1 MSLFDIP
8 RDYRPALPLVRGG
21 NDLTKPDTLS
31 NRLQILGRDH
41 RGRAHD
47 LSLIDRNALDG
58 HESRMPIRDL
68 LVPEL
73 VERFSDRGL
82 QLGTPPTPSHRSRQS
97 IPMWVTPGCGT
108 RASARV
114 AVGEIVGER
123 FHLWP
128 SDDVKAGTERIGK
141 SVVRFLQEL
150 FADRLLFW
158 QAVDSR
164 KAGWRERGDVGYSE
178 PLVLDDRTYRTY
190 LWSGPVSLWQ
200 ATPAIFARGR
210 IQDDRE
216 YQIMFVRLNDAGPDG
231 FQGTE
236 RDIAGQLV
244 AEYERRSAV

>member
-1 MSLFDIP
+1 
-8 RDYRPALPLVRGG
+8 
-21 NDLTKPDTLS
+21 
-31 NRLQILGRDH
+31 
-41 RGRAHD
+41 
-47 LSLIDRNALDG
+47 
-58 HESRMPIRDL
+58 MPIRDL

-82 QLGTPPTPSHRSRQS
+82 KLGTPPDP
-97 IPMWVTPGCGT
+97 I
-108 RASARV
+108 ASFPAKHPDVGDARVWDEGLGARV
-114 AVGEIVGER
+114 AVGEIVGEH

-164 KAGWRERGDVGYSE
+164 KAGWRERGEAGYSE

-236 RDIAGQLV
+236 RDVAGQLV

>member
-1 MSLFDIP
+1 
-8 RDYRPALPLVRGG
+8 
-21 NDLTKPDTLS
+21 
-31 NRLQILGRDH
+31 
-41 RGRAHD
+41 
-47 LSLIDRNALDG
+47 
-58 HESRMPIRDL
+58 MPIRDL

-82 QLGTPPTPSHRSRQS
+82 QLGTPPDPIASFPAKHSDVGDARV
-97 IPMWVTPGCGT
+97 WDDGL
-108 RASARV
+108 SARV
-114 AVGEIVGER
+114 AVGEIVWER

-141 SVVRFLQEL
+141 SVVRFLEEL

-158 QAVDSR
+158 QCVDSR

-200 ATPAIFARGR
+200 ATPAIFARGH

-236 RDIAGQLV
+236 RDVAGQLV